1 MPYIKNGN
9 ILKIIFTLSDGDN
22 EEIQDIVDDE
32 SKYFRNSSLSSLR
45 KQVKSTDFAKLKK
58 EVLAFLDE
66 YAKKGY
72 E

>member
-1 MPYIKNGN
+1 MSYIKNGN

-32 SKYFRNSSLSSLR
+32 SKYFRNNSLSSLR